1 MSTVTIG
8 KRTIGDGQPV
18 FVIAE
23 IGYNFSTLDEGK
35 ASIAAAVKSGADA
48 VKFQTFRAETIVSRG
63 VDFPLEAGASSQFDD
78 FNQCEMS
85 LETHRE
91 LFDYA
96 RELNLLCFP
105 TPTYY
110 DDVELLETLDVP
122 VHKI

>member
-63 VDFPLEAGASSQFDD
+63 VDFPPEAGGTSQFDE
-78 FNQCEMS
+78 FKQYEMS
-85 LETHRE
+85 LPKHRE
-91 LFDYA
+91 LFCYA
-96 RELNLLCFP
+96 RQLNLLCFS
-105 TPTYY
+105 
-110 DDVELLETLDVP
+110 
-122 VHKI
+122 